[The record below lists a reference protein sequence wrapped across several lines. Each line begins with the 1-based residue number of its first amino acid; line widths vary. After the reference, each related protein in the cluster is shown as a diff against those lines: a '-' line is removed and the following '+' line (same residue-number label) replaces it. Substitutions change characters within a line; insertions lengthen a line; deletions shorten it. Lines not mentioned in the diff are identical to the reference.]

1 MNQEEKKTKLFRRDF
16 TMVVTG
22 QIISLFGNAILRFA
36 LPLYLLQVT
45 ESASLFGIVTACS
58 FLPVIVLSLLGGVLA
73 DRVHK
78 RNIMVLL
85 DFSTAALM
93 LLFCLLLGKIPP
105 VGLLLAVM
113 MLLYGIQGIYQPAV
127 QASIPAIVTADKLL
141 QGNAIINQVS
151 SLANLLG
158 PVLGGVL
165 YGLFGIRLI
174 AVISVVCFLISAVM
188 ELFIHIPHTKREL
201 QGGVMEVVR
210 SDLYESFDFMKTQRP
225 EFLKVAMIIALFN
238 LFLSAVLI
246 VGLPVLLVGKLG
258 ISDNLFGLS
267 QGFMAFGGLAGGA
280 ITGML
285 GGRLRINR
293 AHTILFACSLS
304 VLPMGLCILADLP
317 VMVSY
322 IIITLSSFMGM
333 ASSTMFVIQ
342 LFAYVQ
348 QKTPQE
354 LVGKVISV
362 LMVIGMCAQP
372 AGQAMYGILLERFAA
387 NPGGILVG
395 AALAGCVMAAFSA
408 GVFGKIVNDACIP
421 ARDSVQ

>member
-73 DRVHK
+73 DRVNK

-141 QGNAIINQVS
+141 QSNAIINQVS

-201 QGGVMEVVR
+201 QGGMMEVVR
-210 SDLYESFDFMKTQRP
+210 SDLHESFDFMKTKRP
-225 EFLKVAMIIALFN
+225 EFLKVAVIIALFN

-267 QGFMAFGGLAGGA
+267 QGLMAFGGLAGGA

-285 GGRLRINR
+285 GSRLRINR

-304 VLPMGLCILADLP
+304 VLPMGLCTLADLP

-322 IIITLSSFMGM
+322 IIITFSSFMGM
-333 ASSTMFVIQ
+333 AASTMFVIQ

-362 LMVIGMCAQP
+362 LIVIGMCAQP
-372 AGQAMYGILLERFAA
+372 AGQAMYGILLERFAS

-421 ARDSVQ
+421 VRDSVQ